1 MHAKLMKQLLPYLKP
16 YKNMAIGAFILSF
29 VLAALAGA
37 QLKLVKPIFDIGLVG
52 QAPQAT
58 SAQIIK
64 PNPDKNVTT
73 SFLDVKS
80 FKAPVD
86 SVLTTKTSFNQ
97 FLLLAA
103 GLLLVGL
110 LNFPVRFYH
119 FYWLRFVGEKIN
131 NDVRTKIFTKLQK
144 LPTSFYNQNKQGRM
158 LSTLLNDAEIFAQ
171 SFRALVDLVRE
182 PTKGLVYLG
191 MAIWADWQLTL
202 VIFVVGPMFV
212 AIFQISGKKIKN
224 NQSMVQDGRA
234 ELTHNLSEGLSSHKV
249 TKAFNLQQFVMDRF
263 KHSQAYYFHFIM
275 KTCKVEELAHPFVE
289 LVGTIAFSG
298 VIVFAYFRIHY
309 GGMTIGDFLQFAIAL
324 ALLMDPIRK
333 FSQANVK
340 IGQGVAALDRINE
353 ILDLEE
359 EIDTGTHTPLHFD
372 HDIVVDNVTFS
383 YGENNVIQNL
393 SLKIKKGQKV
403 ALVGLSG
410 SGKSTLINLLLGLY
424 PIEHGQIYIDGI
436 AINQINLHALRKLF
450 GLVSQDIFLFHDSI
464 KANLA
469 VGGNFS
475 EAEIR
480 RALEV
485 SYASE
490 FVDKLPQG
498 LDTIIGDRGAKLSG
512 GQQQRLTI
520 ARAFLQNTDILLF
533 DEATS
538 ALDNESEKVV
548 QRALEAIAGNKTV
561 IAVAHRLSTVQD
573 YDQIFVMKDGK
584 LIENGTH
591 SELIGN
597 NNEYKKLYEL
607 SLKS

>member
-1 MHAKLMKQLLPYLKP
+1 MYTKLTKELFPYLKP
-16 YKNMAIGAFILSF
+16 YKNMAIGAFLLSF

-37 QLKLVKPIFDIGLVG
+37 QVKLIKPIFDNGLTG
-52 QAPQAT
+52 KAT
-58 SAQIIK
+58 FS
-64 PNPDKNVTT
+64 
-73 SFLDVKS
+73 
-80 FKAPVD
+80 
-86 SVLTTKTSFNQ
+86 Q
-97 FLLLAA
+97 FLLMAG
-103 GLLLVGL
+103 GLLLIGL
-110 LNFPVRFYH
+110 LNFPARFYH

-131 NDVRTKIFTKLQK
+131 NDLRIKIFSKLQK
-144 LPTSFYNQNKQGRM
+144 LPTAFYNQNKQGRM

-171 SFRALVDLVRE
+171 SFRAMIDIIRE
-182 PTKGLVYLG
+182 PVKGLVYLG
-191 MAIWADWQLTL
+191 VAIWSDWQLTL

-212 AIFQISGKKIKN
+212 AIFQISGKKIKA
-224 NQSMVQDGRA
+224 NQSNVQDGRA

-249 TKAFNLQQFVMDRF
+249 TKAFNLQKFVMDRY
-263 KHSQAYYFHFIM
+263 KHSQEYYFHFVM
-275 KTCKVEELAHPFVE
+275 KTCKVEEIAHPFVE
-289 LVGTIAFSG
+289 LIGTVAFSC
-298 VIVFAYFRIHY
+298 VIVFAYFRIKY
-309 GGMTIGDFLQFAIAL
+309 GGMTVGDFIQFVAAL

-340 IGQGVAALDRINE
+340 IGQGIAALERINE
-353 ILDLEE
+353 ILYLEE
-359 EIDTGTHTPLHFD
+359 EVDKGTQKPIHFND
-372 HDIVVDNVTFS
+372 EIIVENVTFS

-393 SLKIKKGQKV
+393 NLKIKKGQKV

-424 PIEHGQIYIDGI
+424 PIEKGRITIDGWSLD
-436 AINQINLHALRKLF
+436 QIQLHSLRKLF

-475 EAEIR
+475 DADIK
-480 RALEV
+480 RALDV

-498 LDTIIGDRGAKLSG
+498 LETVIGDRGAKLSG

-561 IAVAHRLSTVQD
+561 IAVAHRLSTIQD

-584 LIENGTH
+584 LVENGTH
-591 SELIGN
+591 SELIAN
-597 NNEYKKLYEL
+597 ALEYKKLYEL

>member
-1 MHAKLMKQLLPYLKP
+1 MHSKLIKQLFPYLKA
-16 YKNMAIGAFILSF
+16 YKNKAIGAFLLSF
-29 VLAALAGA
+29 VLASLAGA
-37 QLKLVKPIFDIGLVG
+37 QVKLIKPIFDKGLTG
-52 QAPQAT
+52 QA
-58 SAQIIK
+58 
-64 PNPDKNVTT
+64 
-73 SFLDVKS
+73 
-80 FKAPVD
+80 
-86 SVLTTKTSFNQ
+86 SFNQ
-97 FLLLAA
+97 FLLLA
-103 GLLLVGL
+103 GSLLAIGL
-110 LNFPVRFYH
+110 LNFPARFYH

-131 NDVRTKIFTKLQK
+131 NDVRIEIFTKLQK

-171 SFRALVDLVRE
+171 SFRAMIDIVRE
-182 PTKGLVYLG
+182 PIKGLVYLG
-191 MAIWADWQLTL
+191 VAFWSDWQLTL
-202 VIFVVGPMFV
+202 VILIVGPMFV
-212 AIFQISGKKIKN
+212 TIFQVSGKKIKA
-224 NQSMVQDGRA
+224 NQSNVQDGRA

-249 TKAFNLQQFVMDRF
+249 TKAFNLQSFVMDRF
-263 KHSQAYYFHFIM
+263 KYSQDYYFRFVM
-275 KTCKVEELAHPFVE
+275 KTSKIEELAHPFVE

-298 VIVFAYFRIHY
+298 VVVFAYFRIKY
-309 GGMTIGDFLQFAIAL
+309 GGMTLGDFIQFVAAL

-353 ILDLEE
+353 ILHLDEE
-359 EIDTGTHTPLHFD
+359 QDVGTHIPQHFNQE
-372 HDIVVDNVTFS
+372 IVVDNVTFS
-383 YGENNVIQNL
+383 YGETNVIQNL

-424 PIEHGQIYIDGI
+424 PIEHGQILIDGI
-436 AINQINLHALRKLF
+436 PLNQVKLRELRKLF

-475 EAEIR
+475 EAEIQK
-480 RALEV
+480 ALDV

-498 LDTIIGDRGAKLSG
+498 LGTIIGDRGAKLSG

-561 IAVAHRLSTVQD
+561 IAVAHRLSTIQE

-584 LIENGTH
+584 LVESGTH
-591 SELIGN
+591 NQLMN
-597 NNEYKKLYEL
+597 NNSEYKKLYEL
-607 SLKS
+607 SLKSL